1 MVITKTDIGIGAV
14 ASCMITLLCQMS
26 CDGLLIAKIDTT

>member
-14 ASCMITLLCQMS
+14 ASCMITSFVKCLVMDYS
-26 CDGLLIAKIDTT
+26 